1 MTKKPLQSN
10 LLSGN
15 IADGYKGLVCDLGGE
30 FIKIV
35 EAIVDSIQVARR
47 NEILGEKTSIKS
59 RIKDYSSS
67 LRNTE
72 KKELDDF
79 FGMEFVTAT
88 QQEKEFLILFFHL
101 AFKIIK
107 DKKMDKSNGYKAYHC
122 TGDLKLQE
130 SDIFSRIDKIV
141 QSSETD
147 LYKDN
152 PLNLIKDNKEGG
164 MERTRT
170 FESIN
175 FLLENE
181 QENVKSTLEEMIKI
195 LSKKLKNIDF
205 SKVPMIECHFMT
217 AEVEQNAITGTAC
230 HSKYKAVDETLIKE
244 MFNSGKLF
252 RGINTPWK
260 FTTLPDGRI
269 QLQDIYHTLIETWP
283 FLKEQI
289 VMRRKRGLEKQD
301 ILNNECC
308 DKLLATQFPFLKPFV
323 ENNELRNK
331 DEKELWGALKQ
342 CMLVYSLGSDA
353 DHSKIKKLPPQ
364 IMYSLFESYGLIKDG
379 EGIEY

>member
-1 MTKKPLQSN
+1 MTKKLLECN
-10 LLSGN
+10 LISGD

-72 KKELDDF
+72 KKSLDDF

-88 QQEKEFLILFFHL
+88 QQEKEFLMLFFHL
-101 AFKIIK
+101 AFDIIK
-107 DKKMDKSNGYKAYHC
+107 DKKMDKSNGYNAYHC
-122 TGDLKLQE
+122 TGDLKLRE
-130 SDIFSRIDKIV
+130 FDINSKIDEMV
-141 QSSETD
+141 QSSETY

-152 PLNLIKDNKEGG
+152 PLNLTKDNQEKSVQ
-164 MERTRT
+164 RTKT

-175 FLLENE
+175 FLLEDDK
-181 QENVKSTLEEMIKI
+181 ENVKSTLEEMIKV
-195 LSKKLKNIDF
+195 LSEKLRNVDF

-217 AEVEQNAITGTAC
+217 AEVEQNAITGTAS
-230 HSKYKAVDETLIKE
+230 HSKYKTVDEKLIEE

-269 QLQDIYHTLIETWP
+269 QLQDIYQTYIETWP
-283 FLKEQI
+283 FLKEHI
-289 VMRRKRGLEKQD
+289 VRRRKRGFEGKD
-301 ILNNECC
+301 VLNTECC

-323 ENNELRNK
+323 ANNELRSKN
-331 DEKELWGALKQ
+331 EQELWGALKN
-342 CMLVYSLGSDA
+342 CMIAYSLDGDA
-353 DHSKIKKLPPQ
+353 EYQKLKRLPPQ
-364 IMYSLFESYGLIKDG
+364 FMYNLFESYGLIK
-379 EGIEY
+379 GIERI